1 MLTHEAIRE
10 VAVLGVDDDVYGEV
24 VAAIVVVEDGTSAEE
39 LSVDELRLWCR
50 ERLASYKA
58 PSIVRTVD
66 AIERNAMG
74 KINKKLLKATLFPV
88 CNS

>member
-1 MLTHEAIRE
+1 M
-10 VAVLGVDDDVYGEV
+10 AVLGVDDDVYGEV
-24 VAAIVVVEDGTSAEE
+24 VAAIVVVEDGTS
-39 LSVDELRLWCR
+39 LSLEELRLWCR

-58 PSIVRTVD
+58 PSILRIVN

-88 CNS
+88 